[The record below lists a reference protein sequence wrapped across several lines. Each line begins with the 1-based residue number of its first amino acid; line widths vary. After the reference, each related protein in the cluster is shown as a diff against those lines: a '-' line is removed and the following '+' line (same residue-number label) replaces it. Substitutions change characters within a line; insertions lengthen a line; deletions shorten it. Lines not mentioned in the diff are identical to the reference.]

1 MGLLRGEQ
9 ILDFTNINR
18 DCIKNE
24 YVCAHIEII
33 DGAAA
38 IETAQV
44 YWTLL
49 QALVYVRVGGRR
61 SMYILNTSS

>member
-33 DGAAA
+33 DGAAV

-44 YWTLL
+44 YWTTMAGPLESKRTTL
-49 QALVYVRVGGRR
+49 RCG
-61 SMYILNTSS
+61 